1 MIMYVKEQ
9 MMENC
14 KMENI
19 SRLKF
24 GYEPSEKHDMLSIG
38 TFVNVL

>member
-14 KMENI
+14 GMENI
-19 SRLKF
+19 SRLQI

-38 TFVNVL
+38 TLVNVL